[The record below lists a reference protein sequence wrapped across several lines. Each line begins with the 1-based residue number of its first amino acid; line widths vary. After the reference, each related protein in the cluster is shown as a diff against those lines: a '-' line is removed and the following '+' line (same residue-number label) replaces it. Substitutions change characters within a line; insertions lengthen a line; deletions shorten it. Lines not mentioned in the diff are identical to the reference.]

1 MARLLAAPA
10 TSRKVPKLEVGDTP
24 VMLAVPVRV
33 RLPLAKGVPAVGRTR
48 TFCQVR
54 EQVTPEALLLVTV
67 NVNWLAVTE
76 VIATEAPLETPLI
89 LPEEPP
95 EPVIRVIFTVGAVP
109 PVSNTNPAG
118 ALRMMVPLPPLRLA
132 FSVQV
137 GPIKLVNVPPTVSA
151 EMALPPVA
159 ATCCAAATV
168 MAGL

>member
-67 NVNWLAVTE
+67 NVN
-76 VIATEAPLETPLI
+76 
-89 LPEEPP
+89 
-95 EPVIRVIFTVGAVP
+95 
-109 PVSNTNPAG
+109 
-118 ALRMMVPLPPLRLA
+118 
-132 FSVQV
+132 
-137 GPIKLVNVPPTVSA
+137 
-151 EMALPPVA
+151 
-159 ATCCAAATV
+159 
-168 MAGL
+168 